1 MQYLIPAIVLFVL
14 IAFGGVIRLAA
25 RNYIKVAPNE
35 VAIVCGSR
43 HRTSVIVPGQAEPK
57 SVVRGFRIVT
67 GGAFFKIPIRD
78 RVEMMKLNLMQI
90 SVQVV
95 NVPDINGVRISV
107 KGIANLKVLSDMAS
121 LVLAVE
127 RFLGFG
133 LDYIEK
139 VAKENLESN
148 LRAVVGKMAVEE
160 LIRDRTKLQQMVTE
174 EAVQDMA
181 KMGLGLDLMNVQE
194 ISDEQGYIEALGK
207 KRTAEIK
214 RNATIGE
221 AEALRDAAIKSAE
234 AKQAGETAKAAA
246 EQAISDANKDMDVR
260 IAENNATV
268 QAQKARIPIVANQAA
283 AEEQRILNV
292 KLVEAD
298 KAKTEAEILLQEAAQ
313 KRREAELDA
322 TTIIEAQKSKE
333 AKIIEADAE
342 AQAAER
348 KGEAYRI
355 QHSKEGEGN
364 QAKLTAEAKG
374 RKEAASATQ
383 AELVAQAEG
392 KKAGLLA
399 DAEGKKAG
407 LLADAEGVRQTGLAR
422 AAGVEAVGLAE
433 GKASEA
439 KAAAYKQLDGQGM
452 MLMFIQQSPEVIEA
466 LGKAIGN
473 AIAPSANAIGQGLA
487 NIQELRMVD
496 LGGGMSG
503 SAGKDNI
510 LGQFTKMPIETI
522 YGLVERMKATGMA
535 PAIIKLAKDKFG
547 LDLESVFAGA
557 PNPKQSPSGRDAT
570 HPEGDDG
577 TAAAA

>member
-399 DAEGKKAG
+399 DAEG
-407 LLADAEGVRQTGLAR
+407 VRQTGLAR